1 MDLCTSPVVFQAVGV
16 AYVRTVKTSSGA
28 TAVQIVWKYHRGSR
42 QIEHIGSAHDQ
53 AEAEPLALEV
63 VDTPMGWLLD
73 GIGCAFRRLGLDA
86 ASGGDRVFEELVTAR
101 IIEPASKKDA
111 GRVLEEAG
119 LRPVSYR
126 TVKRR
131 LPGYAT
137 AQFRGRLSGACAARA
152 PLGPS
157 ALVLYDVTTLWFET
171 DTGDG
176 FREPGFSKERRLE
189 PQITV
194 GLLTD
199 ATGAPSMIEGFE
211 GNKAETRTILPVVRG
226 FVEAHGI
233 VDVTVVAGAGMLSE
247 ANLKDIEDTGWKFIV
262 GGRLPDIP
270 YAIDKWMT
278 ANPDTQPADGTI
290 LSQAVL
296 MGTKTDTRR
305 RTIYYQYRADR
316 ARRALHSIDTQITK
330 TEKAVAGQAPI
341 KRNRFITMTGG
352 SKTVNRHPN
361 HHRRTTPTR
370 QRTNNPHQTRPKQC
384 ALQWPSQVPRGI
396 EFHVRQQADVATYVD
411 SGATV
416 FGSVPGSKR
425 RLSSGVMLLCGVKR
439 RWAMRGSGGREC
451 RLGVCRVRCRRCGL
465 ARCSRLWRRW

>member
-53 AEAEPLALEV
+53 AEVELLRAAAVQRIAEGQDELPFQVQAKAEPLALEA

-330 TEKAVAGQAPI
+330 AEKAVAGQAPI

-384 ALQWPSQVPRGI
+384 ALKWPKSGPTRDRVPRSSAGRRRDI
-396 EFHVRQQADVATYVD
+396 
-411 SGATV
+411 
-416 FGSVPGSKR
+416 R
-425 RLSSGVMLLCGVKR
+425 RLRRDRLRQRAGVEAAAQL
-439 RWAMRGSGGREC
+439 GGDASMWRQAAV
-451 RLGVCRVRCRRCGL
+451 GH
-465 ARCSRLWRRW
+465 AR